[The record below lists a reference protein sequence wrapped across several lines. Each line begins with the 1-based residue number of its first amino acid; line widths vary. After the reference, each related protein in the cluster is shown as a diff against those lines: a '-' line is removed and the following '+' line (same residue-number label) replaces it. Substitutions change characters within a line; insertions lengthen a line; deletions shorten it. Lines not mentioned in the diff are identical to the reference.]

1 LWQFSPPK
9 QKIGFSAY
17 RHLFCDLAAQ
27 AVERMFARI
36 GPEREQARA
45 VAAAIFGFVRARDLL
60 SARIVNAET
69 WPSG

>member
-1 LWQFSPPK
+1 ML
-9 QKIGFSAY
+9 
-17 RHLFCDLAAQ
+17 
-27 AVERMFARI
+27 ARI